1 MAGAAAAA
9 EQAKA
14 DIVASVARRIA
25 AAEEQISSAEA
36 SAVKEVRDQ
45 AIVIAVGAAR
55 DIIANQMTAA
65 EGNTL
70 IDDSIS
76 QVDKN
81 FH

>member
-1 MAGAAAAA
+1 M
-9 EQAKA
+9 
-14 DIVASVARRIA
+14 ARRIA

-36 SAVKEVRDQ
+36 SAGIEVRDQ

>member
-1 MAGAAAAA
+1 
-9 EQAKA
+9 
-14 DIVASVARRIA
+14 
-25 AAEEQISSAEA
+25 
-36 SAVKEVRDQ
+36 VKEVRDQ

-70 IDDSIS
+70 IDDAIS